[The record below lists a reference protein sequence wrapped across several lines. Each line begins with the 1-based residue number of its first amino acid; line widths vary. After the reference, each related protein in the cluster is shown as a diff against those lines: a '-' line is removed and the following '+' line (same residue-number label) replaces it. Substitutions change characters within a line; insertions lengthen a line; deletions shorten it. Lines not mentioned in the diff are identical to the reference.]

1 MNLLN
6 SKTYDPHGLLR
17 NISNKINLKSSEKFV
32 VLSNLAYTIHGKV
45 IQNNK

>member
-6 SKTYDPHGLLR
+6 SKPYDPHGLLL
-17 NISNKINLKSSEKFV
+17 NLSNKINLKSSEKFV

-45 IQNNK
+45 IQKNK